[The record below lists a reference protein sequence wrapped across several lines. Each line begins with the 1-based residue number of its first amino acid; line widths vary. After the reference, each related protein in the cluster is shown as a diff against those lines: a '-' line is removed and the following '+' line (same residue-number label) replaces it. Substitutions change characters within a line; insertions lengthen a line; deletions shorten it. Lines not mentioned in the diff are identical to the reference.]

1 MSAAFYAQ
9 MAETALTL
17 LEEFGTAATLRRMHA
32 TAYDAATGEDSDR
45 AVDEYATV
53 VLFRNV
59 KQASGGGSSIR
70 PGSGI
75 GGLDGHRVQESV
87 RDVIFSNTVEPQIGD
102 KLLIALEEWDV
113 SSVEAVAPAGDAI
126 VFKGQVSR

>member
-9 MAETALTL
+9 MAETALAL
-17 LEEFGTAATLRRMHA
+17 LEEFGSAAVLRRMHA
-32 TAYDAATGEDSDR
+32 TVYDAATGTDSDQ

-53 VLFRNV
+53 VLFRSV

-87 RDVIFSNTVEPQIGD
+87 RNVIFADTVEPQIGD
-102 KLLIALEEWDV
+102 KLLIGGDEWDV
-113 SSVEAVAPAGDAI
+113 SSVEAVAPAGTAI
-126 VFKGQVSR
+126 VYKGQVSR